1 MPMSWAIR
9 TVGMIGTVVW
19 QRPFRTP
26 GLWLPPLPGRLGR
39 PGLLF
44 LDCGCRHCRDGWD
57 GPDYCSQD
65 CGFRHCRDGWDGP
78 DYCSGIVA
86 SAVAGTVGTT
96 RLLFPGLWLPPLPG
110 RLGRPGL
117 LFPGLWLPPLP
128 GRLGRPG
135 LLFPDCGSAVA
146 GTVGTTRIIVPG
158 LWLPPLPD
166 GWDVKIHQD
175 DLHDYY
181 LQYCVQSCLDGV
193 PELLPQDNKASRK
206 EVWL

>member
-44 LDCGCRHCRDGWD
+44 LGLWLPPLPGRLGRPGLLFPGLWLPAIAGTVGTARIIVPDWWVPPLPGRLGRPGLLFRDCGCRHCRDGWD

-78 DYCSGIVA
+78 DYCSRIVA
-86 SAVAGTVGTT
+86 S
-96 RLLFPGLWLPPLPG
+96 PLPG
-110 RLGRPGL
+110 RLGRPD
-117 LFPGLWLPPLP
+117 FVPIVPTRLP
-128 GRLGRPG
+128 
-135 LLFPDCGSAVA
+135 AIA
-146 GTVGTTRIIVPG
+146 GTVGT
-158 LWLPPLPD
+158 
-166 GWDVKIHQD
+166 
-175 DLHDYY
+175 
-181 LQYCVQSCLDGV
+181 
-193 PELLPQDNKASRK
+193 
-206 EVWL
+206 